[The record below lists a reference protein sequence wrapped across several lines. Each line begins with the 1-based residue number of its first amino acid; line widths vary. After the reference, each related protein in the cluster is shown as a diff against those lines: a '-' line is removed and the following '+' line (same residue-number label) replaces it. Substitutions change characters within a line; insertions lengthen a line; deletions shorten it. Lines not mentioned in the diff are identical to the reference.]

1 MPKRQRSTESPN
13 DIRQNIPMFQT
24 NNRQDSQPINSTE
37 SWQQVMYALQQQ
49 NQRLQQENDALRNRL
64 ASTTNALETLKNN
77 EKICRKSHEKLQ
89 TNMVAIREN
98 FEKRLEKRLEKTK
111 YLLQQASGY
120 AQSVLDSLNPNS
132 GTTRH
137 MLEIQTG
144 NFLAFLEHIYR
155 SSQ

>member
-24 NNRQDSQPINSTE
+24 NNDSINSTE

-49 NQRLQQENDALRNRL
+49 NQQLQQENEALRNRL
-64 ASTTNALETLKNN
+64 ASTTNALEMLKNN
-77 EKICRKSHEKLQ
+77 EKICRTQHKKLEKHI
-89 TNMVAIREN
+89 VAIRKN
-98 FEKRLEKRLEKTK
+98 FENRTK
-111 YLLQQASGY
+111 YFLQQSSGY

-137 MLEIQTG
+137 MLDVQTR
-144 NFLAFLEHIYR
+144 NFLAFLEHIYT